1 MVFICFDYLSLCPCD
16 FSQKPFCKQLKKACS
31 LGSCQIFWTTG
42 HNWMVVNSVEG
53 VQSNGKWHNNEI
65 YIDCYQ
71 YFDDHDHTTNTTPYM
86 AVNSRWLSELEF
98 QVLFT
103 NIASSSTH
111 TYNYQGYIFNWDSK
125 KNPPYPLHIR
135 SIWILHGFS
144 TPWRPLVAR

>member
-1 MVFICFDYLSLCPCD
+1 MGNSQDDKTFFEVNQNVVFVNFISYQIIMVSCGLYMFWLYLCPCD
-16 FSQKPFCKQLKKACS
+16 FSQKLFCKQLKKACS
-31 LGSCQIFWTTG
+31 RLGSCQIVWTTG

-86 AVNSRWLSELEF
+86 AVNSRRLSELEF

-103 NIASSSTH
+103 NI
-111 TYNYQGYIFNWDSK
+111 YIF
-125 KNPPYPLHIR
+125 
-135 SIWILHGFS
+135 
-144 TPWRPLVAR
+144 